1 MQFTARPATFNVTL
15 IAGAILMSVPAFSQE
30 ILSTDSAAY
39 HAKASARSARTAALR
54 PSVRFRLA
62 APRTLELKPLTGQ
75 ESIPTAT
82 ARGNRVAGKSR
93 PIAWD
98 SLPQASSET
107 LPDGRT
113 LWRMAFR
120 SPGAA
125 GLRIHFSNFDVG
137 AGSVWVYAKE
147 NGKTPSA
154 YSGKGL
160 FGDGD
165 FWSEVMIADTAVVE
179 YQSEGADAPAEL
191 PFRIDEISHV
201 LPSLFNRPVSAA
213 PKLNLPSHSREAD
226 TLKSS
231 VLDGMPNASSC
242 NFDVACASD
251 LWRTMSHAVALYVL
265 QEDEYLVF
273 CTGTLMNNIQRS
285 FRPYFMTANH
295 CVSDAATAKTALVL
309 WDYQSLFCN
318 GRVPDP
324 STLPQ
329 QNGARLI
336 VTAPIEKGDYTL
348 LLLSDDVPD
357 DAIFSGWT
365 TAEIDMGG
373 FVAGIHHP
381 VASFKRFSSG
391 NRILDRESRVVD
403 GEGNVMGVAPADL
416 FYRVNWSVGLTE
428 PGSSG
433 SGLFNER
440 GQLVGVLSHGT
451 SDCASAGSDGYG
463 RLSQYFSALR
473 QYLVDDNLQ

>member
-1 MQFTARPATFNVTL
+1 
-15 IAGAILMSVPAFSQE
+15 
-30 ILSTDSAAY
+30 
-39 HAKASARSARTAALR
+39 
-54 PSVRFRLA
+54 
-62 APRTLELKPLTGQ
+62 
-75 ESIPTAT
+75 
-82 ARGNRVAGKSR
+82 
-93 PIAWD
+93 
-98 SLPQASSET
+98 
-107 LPDGRT
+107 
-113 LWRMAFR
+113 
-120 SPGAA
+120 
-125 GLRIHFSNFDVG
+125 
-137 AGSVWVYAKE
+137 
-147 NGKTPSA
+147 
-154 YSGKGL
+154 
-160 FGDGD
+160 
-165 FWSEVMIADTAVVE
+165 
-179 YQSEGADAPAEL
+179 
-191 PFRIDEISHV
+191 
-201 LPSLFNRPVSAA
+201 
-213 PKLNLPSHSREAD
+213 
-226 TLKSS
+226 
-231 VLDGMPNASSC
+231 
-242 NFDVACASD
+242 
-251 LWRTMSHAVALYVL
+251 MSHAVALYVL